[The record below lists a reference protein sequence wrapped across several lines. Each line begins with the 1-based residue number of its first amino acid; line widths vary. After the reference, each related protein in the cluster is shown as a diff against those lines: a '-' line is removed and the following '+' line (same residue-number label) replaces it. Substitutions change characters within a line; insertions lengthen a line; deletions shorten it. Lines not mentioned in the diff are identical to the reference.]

1 MKKFLKEFKD
11 FAIKGNVIDL
21 AVGVMIGAAFG
32 KIVSSLVD
40 DIIMPLLSVLLGNV
54 NFTNLKV
61 LLVENGEKSI
71 YLNYGAFIQNVFNF
85 LIIALCIFTIISM
98 LNKLKKEKQEEVA
111 PVEAPAISDETKALQ
126 EIIEILKNK

>member
-1 MKKFLKEFKD
+1 MKNFLKEFKD

-126 EIIEILKNK
+126 

>member
-11 FAIKGNVIDL
+11 FAMKGNVIDL

>member
-1 MKKFLKEFKD
+1 MSVIKEFKE
-11 FAIKGNVIDL
+11 FAMRGNVIDL

-32 KIVSSLVD
+32 KIDSSLVD

-85 LIIALCIFTIISM
+85 LIIALCIFTIINT

>member
-1 MKKFLKEFKD
+1 MKNFLKEFKD

>member
-1 MKKFLKEFKD
+1 MKNFLKEFKD
-11 FAIKGNVIDL
+11 FAMKGNVIDL

-111 PVEAPAISDETKALQ
+111 PVEAPTISDETKALQ

>member
-11 FAIKGNVIDL
+11 FAMKGNVIDL

-85 LIIALCIFTIISM
+85 LIIALCIFTIINM

>member
-1 MKKFLKEFKD
+1 MKNFFKEFKD

>member
-1 MKKFLKEFKD
+1 MKNFLKEFKD
-11 FAIKGNVIDL
+11 FAMKGNVIDL